1 LGIFHTQQHLL
12 LQAET
17 GWHSFSIIESNRK
30 TIHGIIR
37 IHIHEYV
44 ARSPLKSPF
53 GSFLFSKDVSLVL
66 LDEFV
71 RFVEEKLK
79 AKRVESFQL
88 KNQPEIYEPSKAL
101 TLKSV
106 LMDLGYTIREEETSA
121 VIPVDGE
128 LFESRIHRTKKPR
141 LKKCREQFELREVP
155 NKQLGEVYDFLNA
168 CRAEKDYTLSLSLKE
183 LKRTIATF
191 SDRFVLHQIL
201 DQQKMIAAS
210 ISIRINANVLYA
222 FYYDHLTIYD
232 PVSPVVF
239 LCDGLYNFCQKNQL
253 SLLDLGTSNPD
264 GKLNQSL
271 LDFKLSLG
279 AVTSSKFTFQKVL

>member
-1 LGIFHTQQHLL
+1 VPEGFTPEFELGIFHTQQHLL

-88 KNQPEIYEPSKAL
+88 KNQPEIYEPSKGT

-106 LMDLGYTIREEETSA
+106 LTNAGYIIQQEETSA
-121 VIPVDGE
+121 IIPVE
-128 LFESRIHRTKKPR
+128 TSLFESRIHRTKKPR
-141 LKKCREQFELREVP
+141 LKKCREQFEFHEVP
-155 NKQLGEVYDFLNA
+155 NKRLDEVYDFLNT
-168 CRAEKDYTLSLSLKE
+168 CRAEKGYALSLSLEE
-183 LKRTIATF
+183 LQRTITAF
-191 SDRFVLHQIL
+191 PDRFLLHQAT
-201 DQQKMIAAS
+201 DQDKMVAAS
-210 ISIRINANVLYA
+210 ISIRVNENVLYT
-222 FYYDHLTIYD
+222 FYYDHLRAYD
-232 PVSPVVF
+232 SVTPIVF

-253 SLLDLGTSNPD
+253 SLLDLGTSNPN

-271 LDFKLSLG
+271 LDFILSLG
-279 AVTSSKFTFQKVL
+279 DVH